1 MDTYENL
8 EALHFSLYTK
18 LKCLNLHY
26 HIYLLKLSKSKTE
39 FTIFPLNIYPSEF
52 PYCVLEIP
60 CFAAFQFSRFSSY
73 IYILDKNLSCSH
85 IVWVEILG
93 TVGWGSKCQGVLR
106 SLQFSGL
113 LFAYH
118 LSPAHIPMTVSITL
132 CFISSFMSLLSHL
145 DSYPPSSC
153 LVHSNQLLTGFSE
166 T

>member
-73 IYILDKNLSCSH
+73 IYIYTRQK
-85 IVWVEILG
+85 
-93 TVGWGSKCQGVLR
+93 
-106 SLQFSGL
+106 
-113 LFAYH
+113 
-118 LSPAHIPMTVSITL
+118 SI
-132 CFISSFMSLLSHL
+132 LLSYCV
-145 DSYPPSSC
+145 S
-153 LVHSNQLLTGFSE
+153 
-166 T
+166 